1 MQTENRYV
9 RRVLRLLAAAW
20 LASACASRGAE
31 PPASAEAQ
39 ASGGFVLREKSRV
52 PSGVRSDF
60 ESAVQMLKA
69 HQLEGGIARLAAVT
83 EKAPQLVAAHVDLG
97 IAYRESGDL
106 ARAEASLKKALEL
119 DPRHPVAWNELGIVD
134 RRTGRFA
141 EARAAYEKALA
152 IYPQFHFARLNLAIL
167 CDLYLADA
175 GCALEQYRLYGEAV
189 PGDEAAAKWLADL
202 RNRTGG

>member
-1 MQTENRYV
+1 MRTERPSA
-9 RRVLRLLAAAW
+9 RRLLTLLVAAS

-39 ASGGFVLREKSRV
+39 AAGGFVLRESARV
-52 PSGVRSDF
+52 PSGVRADF
-60 ESAVQMLKA
+60 ESGVRLLK
-69 HQLEGGIARLAAVT
+69 EGQAESGIARLVAVT

-119 DPRHPVAWNELGIVD
+119 DPRHPVAWNELGIVL

-141 EARAAYEKALA
+141 EARTAYEKALA
-152 IYPQFHFARLNLAIL
+152 SYPQFHFARRNLAIL

-175 GCALEQYRLYGEAV
+175 GCAVEQYRLYSEAV

>member
-1 MQTENRYV
+1 MRTERSFA
-9 RRVLRLLAAAW
+9 RRWLSVLAAAW

-60 ESAVQMLKA
+60 ESAVQMLKN

-175 GCALEQYRLYGEAV
+175 GCALEQYRLYSEAV

>member
-1 MQTENRYV
+1 MRTERSFA
-9 RRVLRLLAAAW
+9 RRWLSVLAAAW

-60 ESAVQMLKA
+60 ESAVQLLKN